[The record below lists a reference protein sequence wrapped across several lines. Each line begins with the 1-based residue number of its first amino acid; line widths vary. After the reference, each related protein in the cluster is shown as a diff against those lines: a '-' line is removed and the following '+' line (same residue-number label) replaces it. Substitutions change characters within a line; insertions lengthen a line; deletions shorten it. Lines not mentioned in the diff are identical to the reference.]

1 MRIFITGGTRGIG
14 RAMALYFG
22 EKGYEVVVC
31 SRKGGLE
38 GILSLNGDVGDYT
51 DCKRL
56 FEEVILRFG
65 GLDVLINN
73 AGLSHVGYF
82 ADTSPEVWQELI
94 NTNLGGVINCS
105 HLAVRQ
111 MLSQG
116 HGKIINI
123 SSIWGRVGASCEAV
137 YSATKGGVDTFTKA
151 LAKEVG
157 GGGITINAIACGVV
171 ETEMNN
177 FLNPEEKADL
187 TSEIPLKRFATPK
200 EIAQAV
206 DFLINSSYIN
216 GQIITIDGGLTI

>member
-14 RAMALYFG
+14 RAMALYFT
-22 EKGYEVVVC
+22 EKGYKVAVC

-38 GILSLNGDVGDYT
+38 GVLSLNGDVGDYA
-51 DCKRL
+51 DCKGL
-56 FEEVILRFG
+56 FEEVILQFG

-82 ADTSPEVWQELI
+82 ADTNPEVWHELI

-111 MLSQG
+111 MLGQG
-116 HGKIINI
+116 YGQIINI

-157 GGGITINAIACGVV
+157 GAGITVNAIACGVV

-177 FLNPEEKADL
+177 FLDPDEKADL
-187 TSEIPLKRFATPK
+187 TSEIPLKRFAKPE

-206 DFLINSSYIN
+206 DFLVNSGYIN
-216 GQIITIDGGLTI
+216 GQIITLDGGLTI